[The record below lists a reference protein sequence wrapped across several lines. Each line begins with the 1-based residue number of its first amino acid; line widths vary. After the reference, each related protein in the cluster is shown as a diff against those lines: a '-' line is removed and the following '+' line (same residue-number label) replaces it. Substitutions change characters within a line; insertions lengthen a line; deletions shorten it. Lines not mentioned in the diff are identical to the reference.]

1 MAIRNL
7 FDQANNQYVFP
18 TIDASVLEIDNVPIS
33 TGGMGTQNLQQVLN
47 TGADGGNQSI
57 TDLNSVNVNG
67 YLNLNSASLG
77 QLHFNNG
84 SNSWQILTNSNNELL
99 IQNYANNALLSQSF
113 MIDNDGNVLLGNTS
127 STTPFI
133 YVMGG
138 NGPGRVY
145 DTIYNPLPSNPSGLN
160 AVIYNQNYLIPTLNL
175 NSAIVNNSNL
185 SKNFVV
191 LKQLTTNNYPNC
203 SHYVLNINSIVC
215 MLSNQ
220 APSNF
225 SLDFALISNRGGV
238 LTAITQSDLNKTF
251 VIPRYQNTN
260 YVDATNFTISDI
272 QIEFYDNSGINNM
285 MLVCFSN
292 GISITNVFNISSIN
306 LNVRADN
313 IGVYNDL
320 ANITS

>member
-1 MAIRNL
+1 MSLANIYNL
-7 FDQANNQYVFP
+7 VQNQFQVSS
-18 TIDASVLEIDNVPIS
+18 IDAGAIELHDVPIS
-33 TGGMGTQNLQQVLN
+33 GGGGGSVGSLSQVLN

-57 TDLNSVNVNG
+57 TNLNSVNMNG

-84 SNSWQILTNSNNELL
+84 SNSWQILTNNNELL
-99 IQNYANNALLSQSF
+99 IQNYVNNALVSQSF

-127 STTPFI
+127 TTTPFI

-145 DTIYNPLPSNPSGLN
+145 DTIYNPLPTNPSGSS

-203 SHYVLNINSIVC
+203 SHYVLNIDSIVC

-225 SLDFALISNRGGV
+225 YLDFALISNRGGV

-251 VIPRYQNTN
+251 VIPRYQSTN

-292 GISITNVFNISSIN
+292 GISISNIFNISSIN

>member
-1 MAIRNL
+1 M
-7 FDQANNQYVFP
+7 
-18 TIDASVLEIDNVPIS
+18 
-33 TGGMGTQNLQQVLN
+33 
-47 TGADGGNQSI
+47 
-57 TDLNSVNVNG
+57 
-67 YLNLNSASLG
+67 
-77 QLHFNNG
+77 
-84 SNSWQILTNSNNELL
+84 
-99 IQNYANNALLSQSF
+99 
-113 MIDNDGNVLLGNTS
+113 
-127 STTPFI
+127 
-133 YVMGG
+133 
-138 NGPGRVY
+138 
-145 DTIYNPLPSNPSGLN
+145 
-160 AVIYNQNYLIPTLNL
+160 
-175 NSAIVNNSNL
+175 

-191 LKQLTTNNYPNC
+191 LKQLTTNNYPDC
-203 SHYVLNINSIVC
+203 THYVLNINSIVC

-251 VIPRYQNTN
+251 VIPRYQSTN

-272 QIEFYDNSGINNM
+272 QIEFYDNSSGINNM

-292 GISITNVFNISSIN
+292 GISVSNIFSISSIN

>member
-57 TDLNSVNVNG
+57 SNVNSINMNG

-84 SNSWQILTNSNNELL
+84 VNSWQILTNNNELL
-99 IQNYANNALLSQSF
+99 IQNYVNNSLVSQSF

-127 STTPFI
+127 TTTPFI

-225 SLDFALISNRGGV
+225 YLDFALISNRGGV

-251 VIPRYQNTN
+251 VIPRYQSTN

-292 GISITNVFNISSIN
+292 GISVSNIFSISSIN

>member
-33 TGGMGTQNLQQVLN
+33 TGGAGAVQNLQQVLN

-57 TDLNSVNVNG
+57 SNVNSINMNG

-84 SNSWQILTNSNNELL
+84 VNSWQILTNNNELL
-99 IQNYANNALLSQSF
+99 IQNYVNNSLVSQSF

-127 STTPFI
+127 TTTPFI

-191 LKQLTTNNYPNC
+191 LKQLTTNNYPDC
-203 SHYVLNINSIVC
+203 THYVLNINSIVC

-225 SLDFALISNRGGV
+225 YLDFALISNRGGV

-292 GISITNVFNISSIN
+292 GISVSNIFNISSIN
-306 LNVRADN
+306 INVRADN

>member
-57 TDLNSVNVNG
+57 TNLNSVNMNG

-145 DTIYNPLPSNPSGLN
+145 DTIYNPLPSNPSGSS

-203 SHYVLNINSIVC
+203 SHYVLNIDSIVC

-220 APSNF
+220 APSSF
-225 SLDFALISNRGGV
+225 YLDFALISNRGGV
-238 LTAITQSDLNKTF
+238 LTAITESDLNKTF
-251 VIPRYQNTN
+251 VIPRYQSTN

-292 GISITNVFNISSIN
+292 GISVSNIFNISSIN
-306 LNVRADN
+306 INVRADN